1 MAQNWVED
9 FVKKAMYNKTSTME
23 YFDSCKQTREYQMMP
38 EVRKIINTY
47 FASFCFNNGL
57 WNRIIKEQ
65 LIEYLNDTQ
74 QTFLFMVL
82 KLKNIPKDRYN
93 QHIMEWY
100 FKNYDSLIENIS
112 INQEAIDLKTKSG
125 KSFIMAYYNQSPAIF
140 EKIKEV
146 KEMIEVPKLK
156 DDELVFSNELIK
168 NIPLFIKMGK
178 SLQFDVKGFVKNQ
191 LLYMLYGLT
200 LYYVEEKFYKDF
212 KIKPGKELWEKYLK
226 LNETVG
232 QKPIMNEE
240 DLKRE
245 ESNEYSK
252 IHSLCHKVYS
262 FKELINTIKKFVQFN
277 LDTKCYNVLDVEE
290 ETPKNKDNYYN
301 LITFLI
307 LGTKGNEKQYNY
319 RYKCAEKYFDLKDS
333 DSVSYCG
340 SEGKGNITEYK
351 KFKDDGPNAEATSYK
366 TAITTEYSTKEDVEK
381 KWEEL
386 EYEYRINGLSEELI
400 IKWFDSQLLTRSTC
414 LIGCMLIALKEWDE
428 NNKYIKF
435 KKNEMPD
442 WKAIGLGTYEDT
454 YSLSDEDVEEYKGP
468 ELWKIKVKHV
478 LLLLEEYVKNCEKYK

>member
-9 FVKKAMYNKTSTME
+9 FAKKAMYNKTSTME
-23 YFDSCKQTREYQMMP
+23 YFDSCKATREYQMIP
-38 EVRKIINTY
+38 EVRKIVNTY

-57 WNRIIKEQ
+57 WNRIFKDQ
-65 LIEYLNDTQ
+65 LLEYLNDTQ
-74 QTFLFMVL
+74 QTFLFTVL

-100 FKNYDSLIENIS
+100 YKQYDSLIGNIS

-156 DDELVFSNELIK
+156 DDELKFSNELIQ

-191 LLYMLYGLT
+191 MLYMLYGLT

-232 QKPIMNEE
+232 QKPIKNDKDLE
-240 DLKRE
+240 DETAK
-245 ESNEYSK
+245 EYDEVFK
-252 IHSLCHKVYS
+252 QCHKIYT
-262 FKELINTIKKFVQFN
+262 FKELINIIKKFVQFN

-290 ETPKNKDNYYN
+290 EIPKNKDNYYN
-301 LITFLI
+301 LITFLV

-319 RYKCAEKYFDLKDS
+319 RYKCAEKYFDLKDCE
-333 DSVSYCG
+333 SV
-340 SEGKGNITEYK
+340 KMNGNITEYRK
-351 KFKDDGPNAEATSYK
+351 IKDDSPNAESTSYK
-366 TAITTEYSTKEDVEK
+366 TAIITEYKTKEDIEK

-386 EYEYRINGLSEELI
+386 EYEYNINGLSEELI

-414 LIGCMLIALKEWDE
+414 LIGCMLIALKEWNK

-435 KKNEMPD
+435 KKDEMPD
-442 WKAIGLGTYEDT
+442 WKSIGLGTYNDT
-454 YSLSDEDVEEYKGP
+454 YLLSDEDVEVYKGP

-478 LLLLEEYVKNCEKYK
+478 LILLEEYVKNCEKYK

>member
-1 MAQNWVED
+1 MDKANNFVED
-9 FVKKAMYNKTSTME
+9 FVKCCIYNKKKTME
-23 YFDSCKQTREYQMMP
+23 YFDSCQATREYQMIP
-38 EVRKIINTY
+38 EVKKIINTY
-47 FASFCFNNGL
+47 FATFCFNNGL
-57 WNRIIKEQ
+57 WNRIIKNQ

-74 QTFLFMVL
+74 QTFLFTVL

-100 FKNYDSLIENIS
+100 YKNYDSLINTIP

-125 KSFIMAYYNQSPAIF
+125 KSFIMAYYNQSPALF

-156 DDELVFSNELIK
+156 DDELAFSNELIK

-191 LLYMLYGLT
+191 LLYMLYGLA

-212 KIKPGKELWEKYLK
+212 KIKPGKELYEKYLK

-232 QKPIMNEE
+232 QKPIKDED

-245 ESNEYSK
+245 ESKEYDE
-252 IHSLCHKVYS
+252 IFNQCHKVYS
-262 FKELINTIKKFVQFN
+262 FKDLINTIKKIVQFN

-290 ETPKNKDNYYN
+290 EIPKNKENYYN

-319 RYKCAEKYFDLKDS
+319 RYKCAEKYFDLKDCE
-333 DSVSYCG
+333 SVVYN
-340 SEGKGNITEYK
+340 GNITEYK
-351 KFKDDGPNAEATSYK
+351 RIKDDSPNAESTSYK
-366 TAITTEYSTKEDVEK
+366 TAIMTEYKTKEDVEK

-386 EYEYRINGLSEELI
+386 EYEYCVNGLSEELI

-414 LIGCMLIALKEWDE
+414 LIGCMLIALKEWSE

-435 KKNEMPD
+435 KKDEMPD
-442 WKAIGLGTYEDT
+442 WKSIGLGTYKDT
-454 YSLSDEDVEEYKGP
+454 YELSDENVEEYKGP

-478 LLLLEEYVKNCEKYK
+478 LILLEEYVKNCEKYR